1 MAAASYI
8 NPRSGASWPADRAL
22 WRAPDDGGLLEL
34 APGRGLARDEIERLE
49 PSLWRYRAAIRVED
63 RGRVSL
69 GEGFTPLVETQWEG
83 RRLLFKC
90 EHLMPTGSFKDRGA
104 AVMVS
109 HLKQAGVEALLE
121 DSSGNAGASIAAY
134 AAAGGIHARI
144 MAPAGAPA
152 AKRIQIAAAGAEL
165 LEVAGDRGA
174 VEQAALAAAKELF
187 YASHNRQPFFLE
199 GVKTLAFELW
209 EQLGFRAPAAVAAPC
224 GNGANILGLYLGFR
238 ELQEAGEIEA
248 LPRLHA
254 VQAANNAPIRTL
266 FDGRRLPRGPTVAD
280 GIAAAQPVRGRMVA
294 DAVRAT
300 GGSVPVVAEDAIL
313 DALGRLARSGWFL
326 EPTSATVAAALP
338 QIPGGELVLILT
350 GSGLKTLDIHAGLA
364 EAAPSRRLG

>member
-1 MAAASYI
+1 MTAASYI
-8 NPRSGASWPADRAL
+8 NPRSGANWPADRAL
-22 WRAPDDGGLLEL
+22 WRAPDDGGLLRL
-34 APGRGLARDEIERLE
+34 TPGRGLAPDEIERSE

-63 RGRVSL
+63 RGRISL
-69 GEGFTPLVETQWEG
+69 GEGFTPLVETEWDG

-90 EHLMPTGSFKDRGA
+90 EHLMPTGSFKDRGT
-104 AVMVS
+104 AVMMS
-109 HLKQAGVEALLE
+109 HLKQTGVEALLE

-134 AAAGGIHARI
+134 AAAAGIRARI

-152 AKRIQIAAAGAEL
+152 AKRVQIAAAGAEL
-165 LEVAGDRGA
+165 QEVAGDRDA
-174 VEQAALAAAKELF
+174 VERAALAAAEDMF

-199 GVKTLAFELW
+199 GTKTLAFELW

-238 ELQEAGEIEA
+238 ELRDAGQIEA

-254 VQAANNAPIRTL
+254 VQAANNSPIRTL
-266 FDGRRLPRGPTVAD
+266 FDGRVLPRGPTVAD
-280 GIAAAQPVRGRMVA
+280 GIATAQPIKGRAVV

-300 GGSVPVVAEDAIL
+300 GGSVPVVSEEAIL

-326 EPTSATVAAALP
+326 EPTSAVVAAALP
-338 QIPGGELVLILT
+338 QLPEENIVLVLT
-350 GSGLKTLDIHAGLA
+350 GSGLKTLDVHAGLLA
-364 EAAPSRRLG
+364 DGG

>member
-22 WRAPDDGGLLEL
+22 WRAPDDGGLLGL
-34 APGRGLARDEIERLE
+34 QPGRGLARDEIERSE
-49 PSLWRYRAAIRVED
+49 PSLWRYRAAIRVD
-63 RGRVSL
+63 DGNRVSL
-69 GEGFTPLVETQWEG
+69 GEGFTPLVGTEWDG
-83 RRLLFKC
+83 RPLLFKC

-104 AVMVS
+104 AVMMS

-121 DSSGNAGASIAAY
+121 DSSGNAGASVAAY
-134 AAAGGIHARI
+134 AAAAGIRARI

-152 AKRIQIAAAGAEL
+152 AKRVQIAAAGAEL
-165 LEVAGDRGA
+165 HEVAGDRDA
-174 VEQAALAAAKELF
+174 VERAALAAAEETF

-199 GVKTLAFELW
+199 GTKTLAFELW

-224 GNGANILGLYLGFR
+224 GNGANILGLHLGFR
-238 ELQEAGEIEA
+238 ELQEAGEIDA

-254 VQAANNAPIRTL
+254 VQAANNSPIRTL
-266 FDGRRLPRGPTVAD
+266 FDGQSRPRGPTVAD
-280 GIAAAQPVRGRMVA
+280 GIATAQPIRGRMVA

-300 GGSVPVVAEDAIL
+300 GGSVPVVSEEAIL
-313 DALGRLARSGWFL
+313 GALGRLARSGWFL

-338 QIPGGELVLILT
+338 QIPEDDLVLVLT
-350 GSGLKTLDIHAGLA
+350 GSGLKTLDVHAGLVA
-364 EAAPSRRLG
+364 VGG

>member
-22 WRAPDDGGLLEL
+22 WRAPDDGGLLGL
-34 APGRGLARDEIERLE
+34 APGRGLARDEIERSE
-49 PSLWRYRAAIRVED
+49 TSLWRYRAAIRVRD
-63 RGRVSL
+63 GSRVSL
-69 GEGFTPLVETQWEG
+69 GEGFTPLVETDWGG

-104 AVMVS
+104 TVMMS

-134 AAAGGIHARI
+134 AAAAGIRARI
-144 MAPAGAPA
+144 MAPESAPA
-152 AKRIQIAAAGAEL
+152 AKRVQIAAAGAEL
-165 LEVAGDRGA
+165 QEVAGDRDA
-174 VEQAALAAAKELF
+174 VERAALAAAETMF

-199 GVKTLAFELW
+199 GTKTLAFELW

-224 GNGANILGLYLGFR
+224 GNGANILGLWLGFR
-238 ELQEAGEIEA
+238 ELQAAGQIGA

-254 VQAANNAPIRTL
+254 VQAANNSPIRAM
-266 FDGRRLPRGPTVAD
+266 FDGRTLPQGPTVAD
-280 GIAAAQPVRGRMVA
+280 GIATRRPVRGRMVA

-300 GGSVPVVAEDAIL
+300 GGRVPVVSEEAIL
-313 DALGRLARSGWFL
+313 EAMGRMARSGWFV
-326 EPTSATVAAALP
+326 EPTSAVVLAALP
-338 QIPGGELVLILT
+338 QLPEGEVVLVLT
-350 GSGLKTLDIHAGLA
+350 GSGLKALDAHAGLA
-364 EAAPSRRLG
+364 GILRP